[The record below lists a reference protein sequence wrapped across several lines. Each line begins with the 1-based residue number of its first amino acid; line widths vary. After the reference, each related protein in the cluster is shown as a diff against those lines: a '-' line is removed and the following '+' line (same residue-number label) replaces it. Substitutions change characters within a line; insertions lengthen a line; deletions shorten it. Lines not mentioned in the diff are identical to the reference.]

1 MITNLINKY
10 LISTRSYL
18 SSGILFILL
27 ISSSIA
33 YRQTG
38 QLDIWFS
45 LFCFTIIFQNFCFA
59 YLLNS
64 YLDYL
69 TGSHYVRSEMDRTLF
84 KHITLAQLRG
94 FIKVPL
100 ILNVVLLVI
109 TYRWKGLDTLLM
121 ISFLDLL
128 QIIGV
133 CIYSPSKHYAMG
145 HLVFSFV
152 HYINIWIFY
161 YSNTKQFPSFN
172 SSDPFIYYSFYFLP
186 VILQSIHANY
196 HRDIE
201 NDKKS
206 GILTIAILLGKK
218 LSLVYYFLLYIGGLV
233 YLIFLMLKFNNIFFL
248 LPFATI
254 TLINELY
261 GNIDLLNVQ
270 TTKIH
275 FFSLFLFS
283 IAILLGGK
291 K

>member
-69 TGSHYVRSEMDRTLF
+69 TGSEYVKSEMDRTLF
-84 KHITLAQLRG
+84 KHITLGQLRG

-100 ILNVVLLVI
+100 ILNLILLVI

-121 ISFLDLL
+121 IACFDLL

-206 GILTIAILLGKK
+206 GILTIAILLG
-218 LSLVYYFLLYIGGLV
+218 GLI
-233 YLIFLMLKFNNIFFL
+233 YLIFLMIKFNNIFFL
-248 LPFATI
+248 LPFATLS
-254 TLINELY
+254 LINELY